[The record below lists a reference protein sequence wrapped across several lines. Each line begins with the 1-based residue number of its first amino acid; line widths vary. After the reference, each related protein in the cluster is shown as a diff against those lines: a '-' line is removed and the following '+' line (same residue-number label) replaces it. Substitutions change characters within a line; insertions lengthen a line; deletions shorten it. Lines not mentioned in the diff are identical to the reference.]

1 MRRMCERFCAKS
13 AIADERVDTC
23 KDVPHHPL
31 HPAHG
36 PDRNRSGRGA
46 LACDDALLRAALLVY
61 PRIAD
66 TRDGGYLARWSTSG
80 LPLRR
85 WLANGLLLHAR
96 NTALAARRR
105 AARHEPTE
113 VSELD
118 QTARLRPAD
127 HETDALLALERQW
140 AVRVVTEAHE
150 EVRSEL
156 HTEGRDAWWELF
168 RLHTVHGK
176 PYAEASQITGVPLT
190 SASSVHRQVVDR
202 LRARLIAILE
212 RDGARTED
220 LEVELAALQDLLER

>member
-1 MRRMCERFCAKS
+1 MFPTTHSTWLMDRIAHAPDEARTHVMTRYFEPLCAYVRAS
-13 AIADERVDTC
+13 
-23 KDVPHHPL
+23 P
-31 HPAHG
+31 
-36 PDRNRSGRGA
+36 N
-46 LACDDALLRAALLVY
+46 LRALGEPAELVNAFLVA
-61 PRIAD
+61 RIAD

-220 LEVELAALQDLLER
+220 LEAELAALQDLLER